1 MHIIIHQMPHVFAG
15 VHEPLK
21 AHLWKPMLKKKK
33 KKGLCPKGL
42 FHPVLGLLRA
52 LKSERRVR

>member
-33 KKGLCPKGL
+33 KKKA
-42 FHPVLGLLRA
+42 FA
-52 LKSERRVR
+52 LKDCFTLF